1 MRIKDSKYV
10 KSNSVNPSYLII
22 YKVTACFE
30 DINKNLT
37 PVPFNESKEKIK
49 KYEELWSKIKDL
61 VRSITKN
68 SKCLWWKIYGNQN
81 KMIEIHSMIIVL
93 RAVIHENNKYYPKIF
108 LDECLYNLWII

>member
-49 KYEELWSKIKDL
+49 KYEEL
-61 VRSITKN
+61 
-68 SKCLWWKIYGNQN
+68 
-81 KMIEIHSMIIVL
+81 
-93 RAVIHENNKYYPKIF
+93 
-108 LDECLYNLWII
+108 